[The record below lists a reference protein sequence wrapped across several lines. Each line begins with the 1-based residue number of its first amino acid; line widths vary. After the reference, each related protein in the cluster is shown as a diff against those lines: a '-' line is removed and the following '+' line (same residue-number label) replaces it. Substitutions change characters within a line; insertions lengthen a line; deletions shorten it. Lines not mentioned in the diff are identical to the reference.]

1 MYNAQV
7 SVILSTRRLVMQ
19 KNIIIT
25 IDGPAGAGK
34 STVARAVAKKIG
46 VPYLDT
52 GAIYRSVAFI
62 CDKDGVSPNDDTAL
76 ADTLKNFKIVMTA
89 DKIFANDI
97 DVTKEIRTHEMD
109 QLVSPYAANATVR
122 ANLLELQRSQAKN
135 GLVAD
140 GRDMGTCVFPEA
152 TLKIFLTATAETR
165 AKRRFLE
172 RKAKGDNPNFD
183 EILKDVNRRDNYDM
197 NREVS
202 PLKPAIGAWILDSS
216 EMTQNEVTEQIVTV
230 AQKLMQE

>member
-1 MYNAQV
+1 
-7 SVILSTRRLVMQ
+7 MQ

-46 VPYLDT
+46 IPYLDT

-62 CDKDGVSPNDDTAL
+62 CDKNGVSPNDDVAL
-76 ADTLKNFKIVMTA
+76 ANALKNFKIVMTA

-122 ANLLELQRSQAKN
+122 ANLLDLQRSQAKN

-165 AKRRFLE
+165 ARRRFLE
-172 RKAKGDNPNFD
+172 RQAKGDNPDFD
-183 EILKDVNRRDNYDM
+183 EILKDVNRRDSYDM

-202 PLKPAIGAWILDSS
+202 PLKPALGAWILDSS
-216 EMTQNEVTEQIVTV
+216 EMTQDEVTEQIVTV

>member
-1 MYNAQV
+1 
-7 SVILSTRRLVMQ
+7 MQ
-19 KNIIIT
+19 KEIIIT

-52 GAIYRSVAFI
+52 GAIYRSVAYI
-62 CDKDGVSPNDDTAL
+62 CDKDGISPNDDVAL
-76 ADTLKNFKIVMTA
+76 DNALKKFKIVMTT
-89 DKIFANDI
+89 DKVFANDV
-97 DVTKEIRTHEMD
+97 DVTKEIRTHAMD

-122 ANLLELQRSQAKN
+122 ANLLDIQRSQAVN

-152 TLKIFLTATAETR
+152 DLKIFLTASAETR

-172 RKAKGDNPNFD
+172 RQAKGESPNFD
-183 EILKDVNRRDNYDM
+183 EILKDVIRRDNYDM
-197 NREVS
+197 TREVA
-202 PLKPAIGAWILDSS
+202 PLKPAQGAWIIDSS
-216 EMTQNEVTEQIVTV
+216 DMTQDEVTESIVTV
-230 AQKLMQE
+230 AKKLMNN

>member
-1 MYNAQV
+1 
-7 SVILSTRRLVMQ
+7 MQ
-19 KNIIIT
+19 KEIIIT

-52 GAIYRSVAFI
+52 GAIYRSVAYI
-62 CDKDGVSPNDDTAL
+62 CDKDGISPNDDVAL
-76 ADTLKNFKIVMTA
+76 DNALKKFKIVMTT
-89 DKIFANDI
+89 DKVFANDI
-97 DVTKEIRTHEMD
+97 DVTKEIRTHAMD

-122 ANLLELQRSQAKN
+122 ANLLDLQRSQAVN

-165 AKRRFLE
+165 AQRRFLE
-172 RKAKGDNPNFD
+172 RQAKGESPDFD
-183 EILKDVNRRDNYDM
+183 EILKDVIRRDNYDM
-197 NREVS
+197 TREVA
-202 PLKPAIGAWILDSS
+202 PLKPAHGAWIIDSS
-216 EMTQNEVTEQIVTV
+216 DMTQDEVTEQIVAV
-230 AQKLMQE
+230 AKKLMNN